1 MDLILWRH
9 AEAEDGFPDL
19 ERKLTELG
27 RKQANKVSQWLR
39 EALPN
44 EPDRV
49 IVSPA
54 VRTQST
60 AKAFTDQFETSKKV
74 GVAATPEQI
83 LLAAGWPDAG
93 GTVLVVGH
101 QPTLGQTAALLLSGR
116 EDYWSVKKGAIWWLV
131 SRHRNG
137 EDQVVLK
144 AVLNPDLV

>member
-9 AEAEDGFPDL
+9 AEAEDGFPDQ
-19 ERKLTELG
+19 ERRLTELG
-27 RKQANKVSQWLR
+27 MKQADKVATWLR
-39 EALPN
+39 DALPAS
-44 EPDRV
+44 PDRV

-60 AKAFTDQFETSKKV
+60 AAAFTEIFETSARV
-74 GVAATPEQI
+74 GVGATPEQV
-83 LLAAGWPDAG
+83 LLETGWPDAG
-93 GTVLVVGH
+93 GTVVVVGH
-101 QPTLGQTAALLLSGR
+101 QPTLGQTAALLLSGHQ
-116 EDYWSVKKGAIWWLV
+116 DYWSVKKGAIWWLV